1 MVRGL
6 LPRREVVVERLPFGQ
21 VMRNQS
27 PRTTTA
33 QDIPNAVQNLPP
45 FPASMES
52 RRDDYLA
59 KVMPVMQ
66 RLLTGIAADPDET
79 CTLILSMFGTSV
91 AVMAVPGD
99 AGV

>member
-1 MVRGL
+1 
-6 LPRREVVVERLPFGQ
+6 
-21 VMRNQS
+21 
-27 PRTTTA
+27 
-33 QDIPNAVQNLPP
+33 
-45 FPASMES
+45 MES

-66 RLLTGIAADPDET
+66 RFETVIAADPDET